1 MSDPATLQV
10 YVKGTPRPQ
19 PRPRFV
25 DGKAISTASK
35 PAKAYRAN
43 VLAACKRV
51 RAQCG
56 QIEGPAHL
64 TLCLWFAHGKHKD
77 RAGQPHTHR
86 PDGDNVL
93 KLWQDCAQKAG
104 LVRDDS
110 QVCMSFVYKAW
121 SATAGAIMVL
131 RAVDGGSMDTQD
143 DDDDLG
149 ACEPSRGIWDAPH
162 ESVGLF

>member
-1 MSDPATLQV
+1 MTGPTILQV

-25 DGKAISTASK
+25 HGHTVSTASK
-35 PAKAYRAN
+35 PAKAYRAT
-43 VLAACKRV
+43 VLAACKSV

-56 QIEGPAHL
+56 RIEGPVQL
-64 TLCLWFAHGKHKD
+64 KLDLWFFSAKRSKEF
-77 RAGQPHTHR
+77 GQPHTIR

-104 LVRDDS
+104 LIKDDS
-110 QVCMSFVYKAW
+110 QVSDVVVSKRWAP
-121 SATAGAIMVL
+121 AAGALMAL
-131 RAVDGGSMDTQD
+131 EPLDSALMATQD

-149 ACEPSRGIWDAPH
+149 VCETA
-162 ESVGLF
+162 